1 MKRDREIKEIKRFIT
16 SFVIGLVIAVV
27 CGVAVSTLI
36 CYGLELVV
44 MKFLELEHKWLYA
57 VSVIFIG
64 AVVVYY
70 IQIRKENYY

>member
-44 MKFLELEHKWLYA
+44 MKFLELEHKWLYT